1 MIMVISTLEMAQAQD
16 ALMAA
21 VADIDDQ
28 WLRQDSR
35 CDGWTRGHVLSH
47 IARNA
52 DGMVNLAHW
61 AQTGE
66 TTPMYESG
74 DRRNAD
80 IAQGATRSAA
90 EILDDLVDGNERVLA
105 AFGTLEGQVAVDPSV
120 AAREVRLGD
129 PVNGRAVPVRDLPFL
144 RLQEVVVHHHD
155 LDDGV
160 AARDWPRAYV
170 DEALPRAAATM
181 GQRVTAMPT
190 LVAEDD
196 DVVRTFAP
204 GGSAAT
210 TVEVRGP
217 AAVLLVWL
225 LGRATATDRAAL
237 SATGGDLPVLPNF

>member
-1 MIMVISTLEMAQAQD
+1 MVISTLEMAQAQD

-21 VADIDDQ
+21 LADIDDQ

-52 DGMVNLAHW
+52 DGMVNLARW

-66 TTPMYESG
+66 ATPMYASG

-80 IAQGATRSAA
+80 IAEGATRSAS
-90 EILDDLVDGNERVLA
+90 EIVADLRAGNERVLA
-105 AFGTLEGQVAVDPSV
+105 AFGAVQGQVAVDPGV

-129 PVNGRAVPVRDLPFL
+129 PVNGRAVPVRDLPYL

-155 LDDGV
+155 LDDGLV
-160 AARDWPRAYV
+160 ARDWPRAHV
-170 DEALPRAAATM
+170 DEALPRVAAMM
-181 GQRVTAMPT
+181 GQRVDPMPT

-196 DVVRTFAP
+196 DVVATFAP
-204 GGSAAT
+204 DDTSAAS

-225 LGRATATDRAAL
+225 LGRSTATDRRAL
-237 SATGGDLPVLPNF
+237 SVTGGDLPTLPNF